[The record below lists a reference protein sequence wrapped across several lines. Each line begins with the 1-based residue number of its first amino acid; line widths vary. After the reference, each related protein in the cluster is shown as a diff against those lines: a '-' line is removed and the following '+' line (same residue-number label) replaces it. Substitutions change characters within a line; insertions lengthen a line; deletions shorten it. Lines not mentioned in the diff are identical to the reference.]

1 MKKVPF
7 NDLSRIHEPIHKKVF
22 AKFSKVVQEN
32 RFVLNKEIGEFEC
45 LFSEFTESKYTV
57 SCASGTDA
65 LELILRALEIG
76 KNDEVILPT
85 NTFIATALA
94 VTRCGAM
101 PVFVDNDEFYLID
114 TKQVEK
120 KITKKTKAI
129 IAVNLYGQIANIKKL
144 KQIADKY
151 KIYLIQ
157 DSAQSHGATS
167 SYDHNKL
174 SIASAYSF
182 YPGKNLGAW
191 GDAGAVTTNNKKLS
205 LKIKAISNQGGIKK
219 YEHSYIGG
227 NSRMDALQACVL
239 NEKLKHIKSWN
250 KQRNK
255 IADIYLAE
263 LSDNKKIV
271 LPKKFENNYHVWH
284 LFVIRVKNRNNVLKK
299 MEDDG
304 IMCGIHYPKLISN
317 QKFLKGHTQYKNK
330 FTNASAYE
338 KNIISLPIYPGM
350 SQKQALLVCKSL
362 DKIA

>member
-1 MKKVPF
+1 MKVPF
-7 NDLSRIHEPIHKKVF
+7 NNLNIIHNQIKTKVDHKFNKIIKENSYLLSDEVD
-22 AKFSKVVQEN
+22 KFEEN
-32 RFVLNKEIGEFEC
+32 Y
-45 LFSEFTESKYTV
+45 STFTNTKYTI
-57 SCASGTDA
+57 SCSNGTDA
-65 LELILRALEIG
+65 LELILRGLEIG
-76 KNDEVILPT
+76 LKDEVILPS
-85 NTFIATALA
+85 NSFVASCFPIIN
-94 VTRCGAM
+94 VGAR
-101 PVFVDNDEFYLID
+101 PVFVDCDEYYLID
-114 TKQVEK
+114 TEAIEK
-120 KITKKTKAI
+120 KITNKTKAI

-263 LSDNKKIV
+263 LSDNEKIV

-284 LFVIRVKNRNNVLKK
+284 LFVIRVKNRNDVLKR
-299 MEDDG
+299 MADDG